1 MSKMVEISLSILCI
15 AFAFFIIMIPFMILW
30 ENKGRNEQ
38 KNKYYEIK
46 YLFGVIEYTI
56 YVKAKTKN
64 DALIK
69 LCKKEKT
76 INKIKSIKEVE
87 EDE

>member
-1 MSKMVEISLSILCI
+1 MSKIFEISLSILCI
-15 AFAFFIIMIPFMILW
+15 SSAIFIIMMPFMILW
-30 ENKGRNEQ
+30 EHKGRNEQ
-38 KNKYYEIK
+38 KNKCYEIK

-76 INKIKSIKEVE
+76 INKIESIKEVV

>member
-1 MSKMVEISLSILCI
+1 MGKIFEISIAILCI
-15 AFAFFIIMIPFMILW
+15 SFAIFILTMPFMILW
-30 ENKGRNEQ
+30 GDKIENKQ
-38 KNKYYEIK
+38 KNKCYEIK
-46 YLFGVIEYTI
+46 YLFGVIEFTI

-69 LCKKEKT
+69 LCKKET

-87 EDE
+87 DE